1 MKSTALISAAAAA
14 FSFLNVAVT
23 TAFTASPN
31 GKQSSLAIKPSGL
44 YATSSDSFATS
55 SLSTRRSFFTTT
67 TATLVASTLAPLP
80 SHASD
85 EPPTPEEI
93 ARIKKGYENI
103 RYLLSN
109 WEQETTVCRENGG
122 ECKRDAD
129 AVRRYLGLRSTKD
142 PLFQIEKVFAKVKNM
157 EGIDV
162 DKLEEFFEATE
173 DWIHFS
179 LHRVVDSIT
188 HMVLFPENTT
198 TIHTH
203 RNTAMN
209 MSNSM
214 AFISQFGEYN
224 PGGGKDEVLKYLN
237 ESQNKLFW
245 QRRH

>member
-173 DWIHFS
+173 DW
-179 LHRVVDSIT
+179 
-188 HMVLFPENTT
+188 
-198 TIHTH
+198 
-203 RNTAMN
+203 NTAMN